1 MAMMQVSLRKSLVDE
16 IIKIVTTN
24 LDAEEIILF
33 GSRTNGKSRK
43 TSDIDI
49 AIKSKESPL
58 FVKEILD
65 EDLETLLKVDVV
77 DINTVDKQFKRDI
90 LANGIVLY
98 EKTSKDISRPKK
110 SG

>member
-1 MAMMQVSLRKSLVDE
+1 MTASEKSILSE
-16 IIKIVTTN
+16 ITALIVRE
-24 LDAEEIILF
+24 LSPEKIILF
-33 GSRTNGKSRK
+33 GSRTNGEARK

-77 DINTVDKQFKRDI
+77 DINRVDKQFKRNI

-98 EKTSKDISRPKK
+98 EKTSKDVSRPKK
-110 SG
+110 GG

>member
-1 MAMMQVSLRKSLVDE
+1 MQIGLSKSLVGE
-16 IIKIVTTN
+16 IVKIVTAN
-24 LDAEEIILF
+24 LDAEKIILF
-33 GSRTNGKSRK
+33 GSRTNGEARK

-77 DINTVDKQFKRDI
+77 DINRVDKQFKRNI

-98 EKTSKDISRPKK
+98 EKTSK
-110 SG
+110 